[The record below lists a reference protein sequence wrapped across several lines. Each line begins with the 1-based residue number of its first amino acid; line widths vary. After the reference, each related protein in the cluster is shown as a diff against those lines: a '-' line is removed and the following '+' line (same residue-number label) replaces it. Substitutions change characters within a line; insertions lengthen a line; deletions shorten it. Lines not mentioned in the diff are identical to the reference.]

1 MIDTIIGNEFLKKVL
16 PILKE
21 AKKEIDIIVF
31 DWRWY
36 KDQVGYSIQKFNQ
49 EIIQKAKSGVNIR
62 AILNTKDTEK
72 ILKEQGIKTNIRD
85 FGGLLHTKLM
95 IIDDQIV
102 IIGSHNYTYNAFET
116 NFEASV
122 IIDDKDIAQIF
133 KEYFLS
139 FWR

>member
-1 MIDTIIGNEFLKKVL
+1 MIDTIIGNEFFEKVL
-16 PILKE
+16 AEIKK
-21 AKKEIDIIVF
+21 AKKEIDIIVY

-36 KDQVGYSIQKFNQ
+36 PDQVGYSIQKFNQ
-49 EIIQKAKSGVNIR
+49 EIIQKRRSGVNVR
-62 AILNTKDTEK
+62 AILNTKATAA
-72 ILKEQGIKTNIRD
+72 ILEEQGIKTNVRD

-122 IIDDKDIAQIF
+122 LIDDREIAAEF
-133 KEYFLS
+133 KNYFLT

>member
-1 MIDTIIGNEFLKKVL
+1 MLNTIIGNEFLKKVL

-36 KDQVGYSIQKFNQ
+36 PDQVGYSIQKFNQ

-85 FGGLLHTKLM
+85 FGGLPHTKLM

>member
-1 MIDTIIGNEFLKKVL
+1 MLNTIIGNEFLKKVL

-36 KDQVGYSIQKFNQ
+36 PDQVGYSIQKFNQ